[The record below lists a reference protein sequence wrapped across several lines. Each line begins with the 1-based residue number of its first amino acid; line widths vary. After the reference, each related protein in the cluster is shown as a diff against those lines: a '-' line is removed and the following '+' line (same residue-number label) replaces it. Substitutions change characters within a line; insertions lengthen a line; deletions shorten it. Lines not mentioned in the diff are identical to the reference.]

1 MESQTSEVVKYEIRI
16 GHAKFTLMDTPGFGD
31 TRGNEIDE
39 EQADKIRQ
47 SVLKEG
53 GINCICVVQNGR
65 ESRMTD
71 QLRYSY
77 MSLMEILPKSVTNQ
91 IIAVYTNCESDDFM
105 AFDHE
110 SLNDVLG
117 LENDIS
123 IPYVCVENSLATN
136 QFRNL
141 VARDQKLFLT
151 DAKQK
156 Q

>member
-1 MESQTSEVVKYEIRI
+1 
-16 GHAKFTLMDTPGFGD
+16 
-31 TRGNEIDE
+31 
-39 EQADKIRQ
+39 
-47 SVLKEG
+47 
-53 GINCICVVQNGR
+53 
-65 ESRMTD
+65 MTD

-136 QFRNL
+136 
-141 VARDQKLFLT
+141 
-151 DAKQK
+151 
-156 Q
+156 